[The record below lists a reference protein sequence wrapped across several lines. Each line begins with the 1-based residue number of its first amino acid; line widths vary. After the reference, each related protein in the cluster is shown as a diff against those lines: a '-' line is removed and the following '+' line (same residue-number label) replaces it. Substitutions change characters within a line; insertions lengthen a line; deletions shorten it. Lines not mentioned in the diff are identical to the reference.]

1 MSVDRSTDTG
11 PDSAPRI
18 DFDHHSPDY
27 RANWRAVSDDH
38 LARCPVARTDAYG
51 GFWVVSDHTS
61 VSQVMRDDA
70 TFSSGRNTEDPSDP
84 RQGIVI
90 PPNPL
95 RQLPLELDPP
105 EYTPYRRMLNP
116 YFSPTAARDALPF
129 AERAVDALLDRVC
142 SSGRMDLVL
151 DFGNP
156 LPALATM
163 KLIGLPLDDWQTYA
177 EPMHR
182 VVAMPPNDPDYLHN
196 LQVMGQL
203 GGAIA
208 AEVPRLREEPG
219 EGLLSGL
226 ANATIDGR
234 PLPDEE
240 VVIIALLVI
249 QGGVHTTTALFAHTM
264 LWLADHPEH
273 RERLVADPTLWE
285 HATEEFLRIFP
296 PAMGFARTATRDV
309 LVGGQQLRAG
319 DRVMMSFA
327 AANRD
332 PAVFPDPDQVR
343 LDRTPNRHT
352 SFGLGIHRCIGL
364 NHARSWFPLMVRRLL
379 ERMPDY
385 SIDREA
391 TRQNESVGVING
403 FVTMPATFTPSAP
416 LGVTMPT

>member
-1 MSVDRSTDTG
+1 MSVDQSTETG
-11 PDSAPRI
+11 SDPFPRI
-18 DFDHHSPDY
+18 DFDHHSPEY
-27 RANWRAVSDDH
+27 RANWRAISDEH

-51 GFWVVSDHTS
+51 GFWVVSDHAG

-70 TFSSGRNTEDPSDP
+70 TFSSGRNSEDPSDP

-90 PPNPL
+90 PPNPIT
-95 RQLPLELDPP
+95 QIPLELDPP
-105 EYTPYRRMLNP
+105 EYNPYRRIMSP
-116 YFSPTAARDALPF
+116 YFSPSAARDSLPF
-129 AERAVDALLDRVC
+129 VEQATDALLDRVC
-142 SSGRMDLVL
+142 ASGRIDLVL
-151 DFGNP
+151 DYGNP

-182 VVAMPPNDPDYLHN
+182 VAASPPSDPDFPRN
-196 LQVMGQL
+196 VQIMGQL

-208 AEVPRLREEPG
+208 AQVPKLREEPG

-226 ANATIDGR
+226 ATATIDGK
-234 PLPDEE
+234 PLPVEE
-240 VVIIALLVI
+240 VVSAALLVI

-264 LWLADHPEH
+264 VWLADHPDH
-273 RERLVADPTLWE
+273 RAALLADPSLWE
-285 HATEEFLRIFP
+285 HATEEFLRVFP

-309 LVGGQQLRAG
+309 VLGGQQIRAG

-332 PAVFPDPDQVR
+332 PAVFPDPDEVR
-343 LDRTPNRHT
+343 LDRSPNRHT

-364 NHARSWFPLMVRRLL
+364 NHARVWFPHLVRRVLD
-379 ERMPDY
+379 RMPDIA
-385 SIDREA
+385 IDRDA

-403 FVTMPATFTPSAP
+403 FVSMPATFTPHEP
-416 LGVTMPT
+416 LGVTMPN